1 MAFSIM
7 NDGPELLRVSREE
20 LEPFMT
26 RALQKRRERF
36 GNEILF
42 YSPTSYP
49 YRVNE
54 HAVLNPYRF
63 VSLSVTGGACSL
75 RCEHC
80 MGRYLDGMQ
89 PATTPEE
96 VIRRAQL
103 AKANGGTGL
112 LISGG
117 SDSQGRVPLKQF
129 GEAIRMI
136 KTQLEMQVVVH
147 TGLLDET
154 TADILQKAHIDA
166 AMLDVIG
173 DDRTAREVYHLNNG
187 TERTRQSLRFLQ
199 ERHIPFVPHVL
210 VGLNRGRIV
219 GELSALDMI
228 AGRRPAAVVIIVLNP
243 LPHTPM
249 SDVKPPSPETV
260 GRIITIARLGLETAP
275 LLLGCARPM
284 GTHKVETDR
293 IAILGGVNGIA
304 YVSQEGVELAEELG
318 LRPKFIDECCSLAHL
333 HLVASNEL

>member
-7 NDGPELLRVSREE
+7 NDGPELLRITREE
-20 LEPFMT
+20 LEPIMT
-26 RALQKRRERF
+26 RALQERRERF

-63 VSLSVTGGACSL
+63 VSLSVTGNACSL

-80 MGRYLDGMQ
+80 MGRYLGGMQ
-89 PATTPEE
+89 PATTPKEL
-96 VIRRAQL
+96 VRRAQI
-103 AKANGGTGL
+103 AKENGGTGL

-117 SDSQGRVPLKQF
+117 SDSQGRVPLKRF
-129 GEAIRMI
+129 GEAIRSI
-136 KTQLEMQVVVH
+136 KSELEMQVVVH
-147 TGLLDET
+147 TGLLDEA
-154 TADILQKAHIDA
+154 TADILQKAQIDA

-173 DDRTAREVYHLNNG
+173 DDRTARDVYHLTNG
-187 TERTRQSLRFLQ
+187 TERTKQSLRYLQ
-199 ERHIPFVPHVL
+199 ERNIPFVPHVL
-210 VGLNRGRIV
+210 VGLNRGEIV

-228 AGRRPAAVVIIVLNP
+228 AKRKPAAVVIIVLSP

-260 GRIITIARLGLETAP
+260 GRVITVARLGLETTP

-284 GTHKVETDR
+284 GTHKIETDR
-293 IAILGGVNGIA
+293 MAILGGVNGIA
-304 YVSQEGVELAEELG
+304 YVSQEGVKLAEELG

-333 HLVASNEL
+333 HLVASSEL